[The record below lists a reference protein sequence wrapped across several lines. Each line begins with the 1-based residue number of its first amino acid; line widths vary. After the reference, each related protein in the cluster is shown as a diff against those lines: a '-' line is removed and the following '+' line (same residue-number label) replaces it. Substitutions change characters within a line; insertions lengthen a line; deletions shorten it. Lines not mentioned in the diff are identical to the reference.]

1 MKERNLNIKQTE
13 KEIVLALQEELFYH
27 QAVTDIL
34 TKQQDVVRKD
44 SLEKLDQLFGQ
55 MRKEQL
61 RIEESRGKFEGL
73 TETLYASGIIPCL
86 EINKLMNQIE
96 KVISIN
102 LTLLKETEK
111 LTIFKRDKIKL
122 ELKNL
127 ANSKQLSKYGRT
139 SAPPPQFVDKRN

>member
-1 MKERNLNIKQTE
+1 MKETNLNIKQTE

-61 RIEESRGKFEGL
+61 RIEESRGKFEDL

-102 LTLLKETEK
+102 LTLLKEIEK

-122 ELKNL
+122 ELKNI
-127 ANSKQLSKYGRT
+127 ANSRQLSKYGRT
-139 SAPPPQFVDKRN
+139 IAPLPQFVDKRN